1 MISIKTI
8 SIGESN
14 YSPLINTFNF
24 FDKTE
29 EIIFYNAI
37 NVIKEKLKRSLK
49 ININEALIIFCDHI
63 VKGFKSGLSV
73 KEIENTAYKV
83 LSSNDVMIGVPEL
96 MRKTIFEV
104 IVDDIPEKQI
114 VLNEPIR
121 IDNYLL
127 AKV

>member
-8 SIGESN
+8 SNGESN

-24 FDKTE
+24 LDKTE
-29 EIIFYNAI
+29 EIIFFNSI

-49 ININEALIIFCDHI
+49 ININETLLIFCDHI
-63 VKGFKSGLSV
+63 VKGFKSGLPV
-73 KEIENTAYKV
+73 KEIESTAYKV

-96 MRKTIFEV
+96 MRKITFEV
-104 IVDDIPEKQI
+104 IVDDLPEKQI